1 MFEFLFGDPIKKL
14 KKAHAKILE
23 EGMHAQRNGDMAL
36 FAKLSS
42 EAEKIYQEILEKEK
56 EKVHRD

>member
-1 MFEFLFGDPIKKL
+1 MFKFLFGDPIKKL
-14 KKAHAKILE
+14 EKAHAKLLE

-42 EAEKIYQEILEKEK
+42 EAEKIDKQILEKEK
-56 EKVHRD
+56 EKETK